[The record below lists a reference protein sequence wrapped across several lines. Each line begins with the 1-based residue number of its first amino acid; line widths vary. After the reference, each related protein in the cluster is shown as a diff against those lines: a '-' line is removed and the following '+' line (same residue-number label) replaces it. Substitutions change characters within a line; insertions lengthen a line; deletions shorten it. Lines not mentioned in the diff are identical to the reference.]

1 MSRELQLQLEDRYLR
16 STSIPELAK
25 QLDNCK
31 DSKIIE
37 NMVRRVEAGVQGYH
51 DSVQRKRHAFFSI
64 TKSLEVSEVAYIGLK
79 STITALWFRE
89 NYPAASAGTAIGTD
103 LMAKLGRESE
113 LHLNEVS
120 IIKDTCA
127 AGIRLLDIVVRSLP
141 SLFRT
146 ELERTSGTKTQW
158 MVSLKPKMR
167 NMIENNH
174 ELFTIFTRKLRPMVC
189 KPDHWESVTGGG
201 YLSDHGKKSFP
212 LVKRKRNH
220 IAPEGSTV
228 LDAIN
233 HIQDTP
239 FVVHEEILEVCKKLE
254 KLKPSAMGKVF
265 LENKGEFSKPCP
277 TDSKVDAHI
286 WEQIVDPNNSEK
298 MMFVHTDEKSAH
310 LRSEFFEWVNEKKN
324 HNAHMV
330 SLAAIERSFAS
341 TTQVASEMSKYSELH
356 WSCSLDSRSR
366 VYPSSMT
373 GINIQGSDYQKAVV
387 RFKNALP
394 IGSEDGV
401 FAIKKTLCNH
411 WGHDSGNGTKTDK
424 LNKQQ
429 TNKWLDDH
437 SDWIV
442 NCAKKPFK
450 HIQWMSADKPL
461 QFLAAAMEWR
471 DWLKHDEVYG
481 DYSFLSTLADP
492 NDASCSGAQILS
504 AMTRDMVGAVHT
516 NMTDRE
522 VQDLYMAVAK
532 KSLQN
537 LKDDFD
543 EMCQDWLGRSKLLQ
557 AFSRICKG
565 EGDEILGDKSQK
577 LVKELYEAGNSLDE
591 IFLKV
596 YHKLE
601 TIEQERY
608 CLVVRDLVKKP
619 VMVKFYSGTRYGN
632 IVHCKEFLIK
642 KKWKSYFRCDT
653 TNKAGSFIGG
663 MIYDTINEVISG
675 AGQVMEYFVHVA
687 EVLGKAGKPVSWTTP
702 IGFRSTMSKP
712 KYKNHQVKCIF
723 HDDTITKF
731 LIRVPEKTLTSEGWV
746 VEQNVN
752 KLKSGIAPDIVHSL
766 DASLIMAVAARCKQ
780 EGINDLW
787 LVHDSLA
794 AHCSESV
801 KFNRI
806 IREEFIRLFEGDVLN
821 LMYEDFKSQLDEED
835 QGKLMS
841 PEEFG
846 IEIGNYNLEE
856 LLDSEFCFR

>member
-1 MSRELQLQLEDRYLR
+1 M
-16 STSIPELAK
+16 
-25 QLDNCK
+25 
-31 DSKIIE
+31 
-37 NMVRRVEAGVQGYH
+37 
-51 DSVQRKRHAFFSI
+51 
-64 TKSLEVSEVAYIGLK
+64 
-79 STITALWFRE
+79 
-89 NYPAASAGTAIGTD
+89 
-103 LMAKLGRESE
+103 
-113 LHLNEVS
+113 
-120 IIKDTCA
+120 
-127 AGIRLLDIVVRSLP
+127 
-141 SLFRT
+141 
-146 ELERTSGTKTQW
+146 
-158 MVSLKPKMR
+158 
-167 NMIENNH
+167 
-174 ELFTIFTRKLRPMVC
+174 
-189 KPDHWESVTGGG
+189 
-201 YLSDHGKKSFP
+201 
-212 LVKRKRNH
+212 
-220 IAPEGSTV
+220 
-228 LDAIN
+228 
-233 HIQDTP
+233 
-239 FVVHEEILEVCKKLE
+239 
-254 KLKPSAMGKVF
+254 
-265 LENKGEFSKPCP
+265 
-277 TDSKVDAHI
+277 
-286 WEQIVDPNNSEK
+286 
-298 MMFVHTDEKSAH
+298 
-310 LRSEFFEWVNEKKN
+310 
-324 HNAHMV
+324 
-330 SLAAIERSFAS
+330 
-341 TTQVASEMSKYSELH
+341 
-356 WSCSLDSRSR
+356 
-366 VYPSSMT
+366 
-373 GINIQGSDYQKAVV
+373 
-387 RFKNALP
+387 
-394 IGSEDGV
+394 
-401 FAIKKTLCNH
+401 
-411 WGHDSGNGTKTDK
+411 
-424 LNKQQ
+424 
-429 TNKWLDDH
+429 
-437 SDWIV
+437 
-442 NCAKKPFK
+442 
-450 HIQWMSADKPL
+450 
-461 QFLAAAMEWR
+461 
-471 DWLKHDEVYG
+471 
-481 DYSFLSTLADP
+481 
-492 NDASCSGAQILS
+492 
-504 AMTRDMVGAVHT
+504 
-516 NMTDRE
+516 
-522 VQDLYMAVAK
+522 
-532 KSLQN
+532 
-537 LKDDFD
+537 
-543 EMCQDWLGRSKLLQ
+543 
-557 AFSRICKG
+557 
-565 EGDEILGDKSQK
+565 
-577 LVKELYEAGNSLDE
+577 
-591 IFLKV
+591 KV